1 MSTKPNQIFNF
12 DGYTVRPVTE
22 QDRPYLEMQIQA
34 DEYHRDQMTADYFLK
49 LLPGESAWALE
60 NAEGRVVFYFKNAPA
75 VRMSIQFTAE
85 TSRAGKLENMAGLM
99 KGLAWI
105 EAIFRASYFREIIFD
120 TEGPE
125 LQLFAKRR
133 LGFVDA
139 PGLLSRAIA
148 PYKGQESQLRTV
160 GTVPTGGLEVGE

>member
-1 MSTKPNQIFNF
+1 MSAKPSSFFQF
-12 DGYTVRPVTE
+12 DGYTVRPMTE
-22 QDRPYLEMQIQA
+22 QDRPYLGMQIQA

-49 LLPGESAWALE
+49 LLPGESSWALE
-60 NAEGRVVFYFKNAPA
+60 DQQGRVVFYFKNSPA

-85 TSRAGKLENMAGLM
+85 ADLAGKRGNMTALI

-105 EAIFRASYFREIIFD
+105 EAIFRGSYFREIIFD

-125 LQLFAKRR
+125 LKLFAKRH

-139 PGLLSRAIA
+139 PNLLSHIIA
-148 PYKGQESQLRTV
+148 PYRSQESQLRTV